1 MNYSFEYIDIILLA
15 MIAGFIFL
23 RLRGILGKRT
33 GFEGKAPSQFE
44 KVLND
49 IQTEKR
55 FAPKENFDEKAQKE
69 FIKGAKIAYET
80 IITDFSDNDN
90 KLIASKPLLSK
101 NIRDKFEDAL
111 KERSQRGHFAE
122 ITFIGV
128 NSAKIKEHK
137 TVNKILN
144 VTVDF
149 VSEVITCIKDKDKK
163 IISGDPEKIK
173 KIYDT
178 WVFSRD
184 TRSNNP
190 NWQLVDTLT

>member
-49 IQTEKR
+49 IQTEKK
-55 FAPKENFDEKAQKE
+55 AVVKENFDDEAQRE

-101 NIRDKFEDAL
+101 NIRNQFEEAL
-111 KERSQRGHFAE
+111 KERSQKGHFAE

>member
-33 GFEGKAPSQFE
+33 GYEGKAPAQFDKILKE
-44 KVLND
+44 AVVK
-49 IQTEKR
+49 QS
-55 FAPKENFDEKAQKE
+55 PKKANVFDEEPQKE
-69 FIKGAKIAYET
+69 FLKGARIAYET

-90 KLIASKPLLSK
+90 KITTSKPLLNK
-101 NIRDKFEDAL
+101 DIYNQFNEAL
-111 KERSQRGHFAE
+111 KERNSRGHFAE
-122 ITFIGV
+122 ITFIGI
-128 NSAKIKEHK
+128 NSADIKEHK
-137 TVNKILN
+137 KVDNILN

-149 VSEVITCIKDKDKK
+149 IAEVITCIKDKNQK
-163 IISGDPEKIK
+163 IISGDPKKIK

-184 TRSNNP
+184 TTSANP
-190 NWQLVDTLT
+190 NWLLVDTLT